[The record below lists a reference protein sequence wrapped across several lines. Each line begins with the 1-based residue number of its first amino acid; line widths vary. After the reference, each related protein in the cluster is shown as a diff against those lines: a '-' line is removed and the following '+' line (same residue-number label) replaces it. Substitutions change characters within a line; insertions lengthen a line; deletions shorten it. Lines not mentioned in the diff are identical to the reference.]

1 MSRLLKRLGRH
12 TVEETKAYELLP
24 NPEPL
29 ESDND
34 PLFDSAAF
42 APTPPRKKGRK
53 LRSIPQPPAEE
64 SAEHVG
70 RSNKSAGAAIHITR
84 RDKPRVPR
92 THTPFAQYF
101 AGLSMKLASDDEMQE
116 EGDLEEDTSGSHAD
130 DESDRD
136 WPAVSLGSGM
146 NTRKEISDSS
156 QVTDSSKILRV
167 SVGLSAA
174 RRNISKGRHRCG
186 YALEI

>member
-1 MSRLLKRLGRH
+1 MLDKLNIILMIM
-12 TVEETKAYELLP
+12 T
-24 NPEPL
+24 

-84 RDKPRVPR
+84 LWQ
-92 THTPFAQYF
+92 H
-101 AGLSMKLASDDEMQE
+101 
-116 EGDLEEDTSGSHAD
+116 
-130 DESDRD
+130 
-136 WPAVSLGSGM
+136 
-146 NTRKEISDSS
+146 I
-156 QVTDSSKILRV
+156 I
-167 SVGLSAA
+167 
-174 RRNISKGRHRCG
+174 
-186 YALEI
+186 